1 MEMIYYELQS
11 STAVLAVYCN
21 FCGKR
26 CSFCYSWPH
35 YDIAFWTHKK
45 ESIMCPKCARNNK
58 EKIYR
63 KVHSERDIPLHRSR
77 FRSTC
82 SENIQMFSNHTEN
95 IKSYPY
101 KFCSEEEEEKELN
114 STKKI
119 DPKCDCRECNK

>member
-45 ESIMCPKCARNNK
+45 ESIMCTKCARNNK

-63 KVHSERDIPLHRSR
+63 IECQFLTL
-77 FRSTC
+77 FRPKKSNFSPSSTP
-82 SENIQMFSNHTEN
+82 SN
-95 IKSYPY
+95 
-101 KFCSEEEEEKELN
+101 ELYN
-114 STKKI
+114 KTKY
-119 DPKCDCRECNK
+119 EV